1 LVIHCTT
8 FAASELIETEDKH
21 VYASDLN
28 WCINTC
34 ITNVYAIN
42 A

>member
-1 LVIHCTT
+1 MISIDAKVALLVIHFTT

-28 WCINTC
+28 
-34 ITNVYAIN
+34 
-42 A
+42 